1 MDLSYGPEYEAFRQD
16 VRKFIETN
24 RESAP
29 RGGAMKSDR
38 VQSWQKLLIEKGY
51 TARTIP
57 QEYGGHGGEPDI
69 IKARIIGEE
78 FAHSQTPGGLGG
90 QGISMLVPTLLEL
103 GTEEQKKRIIPPR
116 SPAKWSGAKGIQ
128 SPTRAATSRA
138 YARRQSSMATNGSS
152 MALRSGL
159 LPRTSLTGFSVWSV
173 PSPKLLNIKVA
184 AFCYFK
190 WILQESKFA
199 RSLT

>member
-78 FAHSQTPGGLGG
+78 FARSQTPGGLGG

-103 GTEEQKKRIIPPR
+103 GSEEQKKRFIPPTLAGEMVWCQGY
-116 SPAKWSGAKGIQ
+116 SEPNA
-128 SPTRAATSRA
+128 
-138 YARRQSSMATNGSS
+138 GSDLAS
-152 MALRSGL
+152 
-159 LPRTSLTGFSVWSV
+159 
-173 PSPKLLNIKVA
+173 
-184 AFCYFK
+184 
-190 WILQESKFA
+190 
-199 RSLT
+199 

>member
-1 MDLSYGPEYEAFRQD
+1 MDLSYGLEYEAFRQD

-78 FAHSQTPGGLGG
+78 FARSQTPGGLGG

-103 GTEEQKKRIIPPR
+103 GTEKTVH
-116 SPAKWSGAKGIQ
+116 SPH
-128 SPTRAATSRA
+128 
-138 YARRQSSMATNGSS
+138 ARRRNGLVPGVFR
-152 MALRSGL
+152 AQRGQR
-159 LPRTSLTGFSVWSV
+159 PREFTHVGNPRWRRMGRQ
-173 PSPKLLNIKVA
+173 
-184 AFCYFK
+184 
-190 WILQESKFA
+190 WLQDLDFYRA
-199 RSLT
+199 PG